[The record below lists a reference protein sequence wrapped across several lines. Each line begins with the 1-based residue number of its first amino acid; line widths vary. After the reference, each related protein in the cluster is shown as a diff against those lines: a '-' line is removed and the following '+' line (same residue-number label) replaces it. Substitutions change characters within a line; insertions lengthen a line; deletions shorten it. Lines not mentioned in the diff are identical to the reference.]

1 MKKHGFHILV
11 VALIGLLMVV
21 SFYMLFVHV
30 PYYQHHHELMN
41 KRNEIC
47 ESHYYQYMDYF
58 NEYYGKE
65 TYYILKVKINDIL
78 TYVVHNEDG
87 DLVKSYQGDIVDEEF
102 VKKAI
107 LDKYQ
112 IHIDHLEIAYEN
124 NKLVYYG
131 KYQNEK
137 MLMYVYYDLVSGEFE
152 KAIRLEG

>member
-78 TYVVHNEDG
+78 TCP
-87 DLVKSYQGDIVDEEF
+87 K
-102 VKKAI
+102 
-107 LDKYQ
+107 
-112 IHIDHLEIAYEN
+112 
-124 NKLVYYG
+124 
-131 KYQNEK
+131 EK
-137 MLMYVYYDLVSGEFE
+137 MKRETPNDNKQTYKVS
-152 KAIRLEG
+152 